1 MLNNAKWFI
10 FYKRFTVE
18 TGVRLW
24 SCLENHFDTWSTFH
38 LSGVAKLK
46 ELVLASENMMP
57 KSTGFESS
65 LDIAPIQITSLI
77 FPTISLCFPD
87 TLLADLYPFHS
98 FNKRKTETSILMII
112 EPAE

>member
-1 MLNNAKWFI
+1 MVIVKKSSPKNLSANCRPSVGRQVFWGALLHNYLLNNAKWFI

-65 LDIAPIQITSLI
+65 LDIAPI
-77 FPTISLCFPD
+77 
-87 TLLADLYPFHS
+87 
-98 FNKRKTETSILMII
+98 
-112 EPAE
+112 

>member
-46 ELVLASENMMP
+46 ELVLASENMMS

-65 LDIAPIQITSLI
+65 LDIAPI
-77 FPTISLCFPD
+77 
-87 TLLADLYPFHS
+87 
-98 FNKRKTETSILMII
+98 
-112 EPAE
+112 